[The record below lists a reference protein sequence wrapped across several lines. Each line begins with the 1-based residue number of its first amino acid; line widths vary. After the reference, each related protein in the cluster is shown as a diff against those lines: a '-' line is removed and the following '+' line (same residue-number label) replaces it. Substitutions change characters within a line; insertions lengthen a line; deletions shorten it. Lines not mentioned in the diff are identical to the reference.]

1 MLSTTEARTLSP
13 EVPEADRTRWSGDLT
28 SRTGYHFHVR
38 PINPTDEA
46 DLGCF
51 FTHVTP
57 DDLRFRFLS
66 AVRIV
71 PHQQLVVLSTMDH
84 RRTENFLAID
94 PATGVII
101 ASAMIAADAA
111 LVTAEVAI
119 AIRADFKHRGVSW
132 TLLDHAARYAKD
144 RGFKSLESIESRDN
158 HNAIDLEREMGFK
171 MLPCPGDETLCIVR
185 ATFD

>member
-1 MLSTTEARTLSP
+1 MPTITEVKAPSP
-13 EVPEADRTRWSGDLT
+13 DFAVAECVRWSGDLT
-28 SRTGYHFHVR
+28 SRTGYRFHVR
-38 PINPTDEA
+38 PISPTDA
-46 DLGCF
+46 VDLGSF
-51 FTHVTP
+51 FTHVSP

-71 PHQQLVVLSTMDH
+71 PHQELVALSTMDH
-84 RRTENFLAID
+84 RRTENFLAVD
-94 PATGVII
+94 PDTGVII

-119 AIRADFKHRGVSW
+119 AIRADFKNRGVSW
-132 TLLDHAARYAKD
+132 TLLEHVARYARD
-144 RGFKSLESIESRDN
+144 RGFKSLESTESRDN
-158 HNAIDLEREMGFK
+158 HRAIDLEREMKFK